1 MRPIGIFLLAAVGVL
16 SGCRNDT
23 TGLRDLNPPAAPRG
37 LYSVTGDHAVDLS
50 WLENTE
56 RDVAGYRIYMATCE
70 SGPACPYERVG
81 YILVDDPRGTTFT
94 VTGLMNGVTRYYAVA
109 AYDFAGNESDLTY
122 ETIFDTPRP
131 EGFGAQLHSYV
142 TTPSGGGWEFFPPQ
156 VRAWNDPAT
165 DVYYGHSGTTLLM
178 FGRDDATSQTDI
190 QDAGYASTL
199 DAVDFAPNG
208 GWSPTGSAE
217 LIQGHCYVVWTR
229 DDHYAK
235 FRVTRLI
242 PQSSGPPVVEFDW
255 AFQVDT
261 GNPELRARPVRQA
274 GAALRPVAAMP

>member
-1 MRPIGIFLLAAVGVL
+1 MRPIGIILLAAVGVL
-16 SGCRNDT
+16 GGCRNDP
-23 TGLRDLNPPAAPRG
+23 TGPRDLNPPAAPRG
-37 LYSVTGDHAVDLS
+37 LYTVTGDQTVELN

-56 RDVAGYRIYMATCE
+56 RDVAGYRIYLAPCA
-70 SGPACPYERVG
+70 SGSACPYERIG
-81 YILVDDPRGTTFT
+81 STGGTTFT
-94 VTGLMNGVTRYYAVA
+94 ADGLANGVTRYYAVA

-131 EGFGAQLHSYV
+131 AGVGARLSSYV
-142 TTPSGGGWEFFPPQ
+142 SAPSGGGWDFSVAR
-156 VRAWNDPAT
+156 VRAWDDPAT

-190 QDAGYASTL
+190 QDAGYATTL

-208 GWSPTGSAE
+208 GWSPTGTAE

-229 DDHYAK
+229 DNHYAK

-242 PQSSGPPVVEFDW
+242 AQPSGPPVVEFDW
-255 AFQVDT
+255 AYQVDT

-274 GAALRPVAAMP
+274 GVVRPPVAAMP